1 MTDTT
6 SELDAQVV
14 AAIPQLATTAG
25 HSRRT
30 VIRAIRR
37 SAMRKITAGKTD
49 ADQIAAEVMEDL
61 KADPNVGA
69 ILTIIA
75 IAVLSGLVQWIVKR
89 LLDNWIAEGS
99 T

>member
-1 MTDTT
+1 MTETT
-6 SELDAQVV
+6 SELDRQVV

-25 HSRRT
+25 HRRRT
-30 VIRAIRR
+30 LIRATRR
-37 SAMRKITAGKTD
+37 SAMRKIAAGKTD

-61 KADPNVGA
+61 KADPAASA

-89 LLDNWIAEGS
+89 LLDNWFAEGS